1 MSDATYSVTAPVWR
15 WDGGA
20 AWHFVT
26 LPEEVADE
34 IHARFAH
41 GAFGMVAVRATI
53 GASTW
58 ETKLFA
64 DTKRDSYLLP
74 VKAAVR
80 RAEGIDTG
88 ETVTVRLD
96 LDAT

>member
-1 MSDATYSVTAPVWR
+1 MTAPLWR
-15 WDGGA
+15 HDGGA

-26 LPEEVADE
+26 LPEDVADE
-34 IHARFAH
+34 VHARFAH

-53 GASTW
+53 GSSSW
-58 ETKLFA
+58 MTKLFS

-74 VKAAVR
+74 VKAGVR
-80 RAEGIDTG
+80 RREGVGDG
-88 ETVTVRLD
+88 DVVTVRLE

>member
-1 MSDATYSVTAPVWR
+1 MTAPLWR
-15 WDGGA
+15 HDGGA

-26 LPEEVADE
+26 LPEDVADE

-53 GASTW
+53 GASSWT
-58 ETKLFA
+58 TKLFA

-74 VKAAVR
+74 VKADVR
-80 RAEGIDTG
+80 RREGVSDG
-88 ETVTVRLD
+88 DEVTVRLE

>member
-1 MSDATYSVTAPVWR
+1 MSDAVYTVRAELWR
-15 WDGGA
+15 HDGGA
-20 AWHFVT
+20 AWHFIT

-34 IHARFAH
+34 IQARFGH
-41 GAFGMVAVRATI
+41 GAFGMVPVRARV
-53 GASTW
+53 GDAAW

-80 RAEGIDTG
+80 SRAGIEAGDI
-88 ETVTVRLD
+88 VSVRLE
-96 LDAT
+96 LDAA

>member
-1 MSDATYSVTAPVWR
+1 MTAPLWR
-15 WDGGA
+15 HDGGA

-26 LPEEVADE
+26 LPEDVADE

-53 GASTW
+53 GASSWT
-58 ETKLFA
+58 TKLFA
-64 DTKRDSYLLP
+64 DTKCDSYLLP
-74 VKAAVR
+74 VKADIR
-80 RAEGIDTG
+80 RREGVGDG
-88 ETVTVRLD
+88 DKVTVRLE

>member
-1 MSDATYSVTAPVWR
+1 MTAPLWR
-15 WDGGA
+15 HDGGA

-26 LPEEVADE
+26 LPEDVADE

-53 GASTW
+53 GASSWT
-58 ETKLFA
+58 TKLFA

-74 VKAAVR
+74 VKADIR
-80 RAEGIDTG
+80 RREGVGDG
-88 ETVTVRLD
+88 DKVTVRLE